1 MMFELKLGIRFLR
14 SLLLIGSLLCASCN
28 LNSNSNSGE
37 SKSDKAADVRYY
49 PVTRVVDGDTF
60 WVDNGSEKGIKIR
73 LIGVDAPESRNV
85 FKKKK
90 GYYGTESKNYLKGL
104 LQNKRV
110 QLVKDVDSLDRYGRT
125 LSYVYLEDGTFLNAE
140 LVKNGYAQ
148 IMTVPPNVKFA
159 ELFLELQQGA
169 REQERG
175 LWKGPYEAE

>member
-1 MMFELKLGIRFLR
+1 MMFELKFGIGVSRL
-14 SLLLIGSLLCASCN
+14 LLLIGSFLLASCN
-28 LNSNSNSGE
+28 FNAK
-37 SKSDKAADVRYY
+37 SKSGDSQTGEAVDIRFYT
-49 PVTRVVDGDTF
+49 VTRVVDGDTF
-60 WVDNGSEKGIKIR
+60 WVDNSSEKGIKVR

-110 QLVKDVDSLDRYGRT
+110 RLEKDVDSLDRYGRT

-159 ELFLELQQGA
+159 ELFLTLQREA
-169 REQERG
+169 RENNRG
-175 LWKGPYEAE
+175 LWGN